1 MDQSRESVKDLELQL
16 ANHEF
21 HFKIEIVR
29 LDDEHDRLSREL
41 EENVMN
47 RRRLIREIEDLK
59 KRLSSPSS

>member
-1 MDQSRESVKDLELQL
+1 MDQSHESLAELELRL
-16 ANHEF
+16 SNREF

-29 LDDEHDRLSREL
+29 LDAEHDRLSREL

-59 KRLSSPSS
+59 KRMSSHPS